1 MIIMATGPAPQLVR
15 GLYPEI
21 GTTGALVGQQDFL
34 LSGDLLALSNPP
46 QFVNQI
52 TVEESHHDEMEIV
65 DHPIEQGAPI
75 TDHAFKKPSE
85 LTLTIGW
92 TGAQLFVD
100 GIVNKNTDQQA
111 YLNALSTIYGQLLNG
126 QASRTLY
133 TVVTGKRIYSQM
145 LIKSLAT
152 QSDKEHENILMIT
165 VHMRQILLAF
175 AQDVSVAGPQ
185 SAQRFPTTT
194 NPDRQQGR
202 QQLNNGSQFNTTQY
216 EEFAG

>member
-1 MIIMATGPAPQLVR
+1 MASSSTPQLVR

-46 QFVNQI
+46 QFINQV

-92 TGAQLFVD
+92 TGGQLFAD
-100 GIVNKNTDQQA
+100 GTVNKNTGQQE
-111 YLNALSTIYGQLLNG
+111 YLNALSAIYAQLLAG
-126 QASRTLY
+126 QTSRTLY
-133 TVVTGKRIYSQM
+133 TVVTGKRIYGQM
-145 LIKSLAT
+145 LIKSLAR
-152 QSDKEHENILMIT
+152 QSDKEHENILMISM
-165 VHMRQILLAF
+165 HMRQILLAF
-175 AQDVSVAGPQ
+175 AQPVSVAGPQ

-194 NPDRQQGR
+194 NPDQQQGR
-202 QQLNNGSQFNTTQY
+202 QQLQNGSQFNTTQY
-216 EEFAG
+216 QEFAG